1 LASTS
6 GSTAWTAIDL
16 SGGISL
22 DRRAFGASLLALGL
36 GAMLPIGARA
46 SSTSG
51 FLATGYDKLSARHLI
66 SRLGADLDIRWDLPL
81 RARGHGAS
89 VRPRSDEGIV
99 IARRPGTYASVF
111 GVEDGVQRHLMTP
124 APGRHFY
131 GHGAYSADGNILF
144 ATENDFDN
152 ARGMI
157 GVYDANAGYARISE
171 FPSGGIGPHQLLP
184 MPDGHTLAVANGGIL
199 THPDT
204 GREKLNLDTMRPS
217 LVFIDMRTGAITE
230 RFSLAG
236 ARAQKLSI
244 RHMAVLADGRVAV
257 GCQDQAADGAALP
270 LVYAQGGADK
280 QLTALPMPT
289 DVLDKFNGYCGSVAF
304 NAMTRTLCVSSPR
317 GGLVGFWHQPDGQW
331 LGHVDMTDGCGLAPV
346 AGAGLVMSSGDGTL
360 QALDAAR
367 RPVDVERH
375 AFRRWDNHMTALDT
389 A

>member
-1 LASTS
+1 V
-6 GSTAWTAIDL
+6 IDL

-22 DRRAFGASLLALGL
+22 ERRAFNASLLALGL
-36 GAMLPIGARA
+36 GAVLPTSARA

-66 SRLGADLDIRWDLPL
+66 SRLGTDLDIRWDLPL
-81 RARGHGAS
+81 PARGHGAS

-99 IARRPGTYASVF
+99 VARRPGTFASVF
-111 GVEDGVQRHLMTP
+111 GVEDGAQRHLIAPT
-124 APGRHFY
+124 PGRHFY
-131 GHGAYSADGNILF
+131 GHGVYSADGKTLF

-152 ARGMI
+152 ARGVI
-157 GVYDANAGYARISE
+157 GVYDAGAGYARTGE

-184 MPDGHTLAVANGGIL
+184 MPDGQTLAVANGGIL

-257 GCQDQAADGAALP
+257 GCQDQAGDGATLP
-270 LVYAQGGADK
+270 LVYVRDGQDNG
-280 QLTALPMPT
+280 LSALPMPEN
-289 DVLDKFNGYCGSVAF
+289 VLGRFNGYCGSVVFDARS
-304 NAMTRTLCVSSPR
+304 RTLAVSSPR
-317 GGLVGFWHQPDGQW
+317 GGLVGFWHQPDGRW
-331 LGHVDMTDGCGLAPV
+331 LGHVEMTDGCGLAPV
-346 AGAGLVMSSGDGTL
+346 AGVGMVMSSGDGTL
-360 QALDAAR
+360 EALGSAR
-367 RPVDVERH
+367 EPRHTERH
-375 AFRRWDNHMTALDT
+375 AFRRWDNHMTALG
-389 A
+389 AA